1 MPGEQ
6 YVFLINP
13 IKSHPSI
20 FNIEYLHVGPSSDYT
35 KPGFLGGIQYEGYGI
50 ILTRYTGVFVDP
62 SHIKKVWLI

>member
-35 KPGFLGGIQYEGYGI
+35 KPGFLGGYPI
-50 ILTRYTGVFVDP
+50 
-62 SHIKKVWLI
+62 

>member
-1 MPGEQ
+1 MVHSFHNFHDLPLLCEIIRGYLMPGEQ

-35 KPGFLGGIQYEGYGI
+35 KPGFLGGYPI
-50 ILTRYTGVFVDP
+50 
-62 SHIKKVWLI
+62 